1 MKFVLWSC
9 FLVLLVALGLIF
21 ASYEGF
27 DTMGDKRDWVV
38 ALITWQK
45 AYTANV
51 ATATPQQTQ
60 YNALMATDISLN
72 RIDNLGKAPYNLSET
87 QRGLLYRTETAAM
100 NKDITSWATPTPTP
114 SVPNTAAATATP
126 NIPSLDALFGSGS
139 ASGLGSGLGSVLS
152 SASAMPTPP
161 ADPVYQAPA
170 ANTIARS
177 VEEKADSEESDSP
190 SDWRRCPDMSKY
202 IKKDEIPCWNCTL

>member
-9 FLVLLVALGLIF
+9 FLVLLVALGLMC

-27 DTMGDKRDWVV
+27 DTLGDKRDWVV
-38 ALITWQK
+38 ALIAWQK
-45 AYTANV
+45 EYTKNA

-60 YNALMATDISLN
+60 YNALLATDTELK
-72 RIDNLGKAPYNLSET
+72 RIDNLGKAPYSLSDT
-87 QRGLLYRTETAAM
+87 QLGLLYRTETAAM
-100 NKDITSWATPTPTP
+100 NKDITSWATPAP
-114 SVPNTAAATATP
+114 SVPNTAAATP
-126 NIPSLDALFGSGS
+126 NIPSLGALFGSGLGS
-139 ASGLGSGLGSVLS
+139 SGSGSGSGLGS
-152 SASAMPTPP
+152 SASGSGLMTPP

-177 VEEKADSEESDSP
+177 VEEKADSEESGSP
-190 SDWRRCPDMSKY
+190 SDWHRCPDMSKY